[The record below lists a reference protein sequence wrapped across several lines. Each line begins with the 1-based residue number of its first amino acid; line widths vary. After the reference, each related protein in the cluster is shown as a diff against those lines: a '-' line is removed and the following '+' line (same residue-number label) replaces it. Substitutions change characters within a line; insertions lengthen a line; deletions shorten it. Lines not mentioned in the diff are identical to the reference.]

1 MHSFIELRKA
11 LVSEE
16 KMNFTGAGVLGG
28 FVSYS
33 KKQIEWLKENGDWS
47 PAEEDILQRL
57 QELVDQYQ
65 HQSYPGRRDL
75 IQEIKQI
82 VDSLNIPD
90 VKKSTEKNR
99 YVSFLGQKVGEAKG
113 IGKKRNE
120 LFNRLGINNLFD
132 LLYHIPKRY
141 EDRTQLKNFSQL
153 SVGTEE
159 TLKGQIVSTQ
169 VIRPRKGLTILK
181 ALICDG
187 LNYGF
192 GTWFNQVFLERQL
205 KPGTEIILTGKV
217 KFITGHYELNVSDYE
232 IIGKTHKPL
241 GIVPVYATTSGLNQ
255 RIIRSLIKDVLT
267 YIPECMEFLPIE
279 VIKKRDL
286 MRLDEALKQ
295 IHFPRDWSNLKKAR
309 LRLAYEELFL
319 LQYALASNK
328 VNLKNKK
335 GISFSKEGDIWGRF
349 FENLP
354 FTLTKAQRRVINQIR
369 QDMNLDIPMTRLL
382 QGDVG
387 SGKTVVAAAAAIK
400 AVENGYQVAL
410 MAPTEILAEQHYNS
424 FGTFCTPLGVR
435 VTLITGGLSVKS
447 KTKVNEEIAGGNAD
461 IIVGTHA
468 VIQDQV
474 NFKRLG
480 LAIVDE
486 QHRFGVMQR
495 SRLMVKGNNPDLLV
509 TTATP
514 IPRTL
519 SLVLY
524 GDLQVSLLDELPP
537 GRQIIT
543 TRWVG
548 EERRAN
554 VYKFMVQEMREGR
567 QVFVVCPLVAE
578 SENLDLKAAEE
589 MAEQLR
595 DLFKEFSVGLLHGK
609 MKHQDKENI
618 MQGFYQR
625 DISLLVSTTVI
636 EVGVDVPNATV
647 MLIEGAERFGLAQ
660 LHQLRGRIGR
670 GNHRSY
676 CILMGQPKT
685 EIGRER
691 LQIMEKTND
700 GFVIAE
706 EDLRLR
712 GPGEIFGVRQHGLP
726 EFKVADLIQDNIL
739 VQRTVHDI
747 SNLAAKSIYISSNL
761 FNDITAFRFG
771 EVKIS

>member
-1 MHSFIELRKA
+1 MHSFIELQKA
-11 LVSEE
+11 LASEE
-16 KMNFTGAGVLGG
+16 KMDFTGAGVFGG

-47 PAEEDILQRL
+47 PAEETVLQRL
-57 QELVDQYQ
+57 QVLVNHYQ
-65 HQSYPGRRDL
+65 HQTYHGRRNL
-75 IQEIKQI
+75 IKEIKQAL
-82 VDSLNIPD
+82 DSLKIHD
-90 VKKSTEKNR
+90 VKESTEKNI
-99 YVSFLGQKVGEAKG
+99 YVSFMGQKVGETKG

-120 LFNRLGINNLFD
+120 LLNRLGINNLFD

-141 EDRTQLKNFSQL
+141 DDRTQLKKFSQL
-153 SVGTEE
+153 TLGSEE
-159 TLKGQIVSTQ
+159 TLKGQIISAQ

-181 ALICDG
+181 ALIYDG
-187 LNYGF
+187 LDYGF
-192 GTWFNQVFLERQL
+192 GTWFNQGFLEKQL
-205 KPGTEIILTGKV
+205 KPGTEIIVTGKA
-217 KFITGHYELNVSDYE
+217 KLIGGHYELTVSDYE
-232 IIGKTHKPL
+232 IIGKTLKPL
-241 GIVPVYATTSGLNQ
+241 GIVPVYATTSGLTQ
-255 RIIRSLIKDVLT
+255 RIIRSLIKDILT
-267 YIPECMEFLPIE
+267 NIPEHIDFLPLE
-279 VIKKRDL
+279 VIKKREL

-295 IHFPRDWSNLKKAR
+295 IHFPIDWSNLKKAR

-319 LQYALASNK
+319 LQSAIANHK

-335 GISFSKEGDIWGRF
+335 GISFSKEGDVWGQF
-349 FENLP
+349 VENLP

-369 QDMNLDIPMTRLL
+369 QDMNMDIPMTRLL

-424 FGTFCTPLGVR
+424 FSTFCIPLGIR
-435 VTLITGGLSVKS
+435 VNLITGGLSVKA

-480 LAIVDE
+480 LVIVDE

-537 GRQIIT
+537 GRQEIT

-548 EERRAN
+548 EKRRAN
-554 VYKFMVQEMREGR
+554 VYKFMAQEMREGR

-595 DLFKEFSVGLLHGK
+595 DMFKEFSVGLLHGK

-625 DISLLVSTTVI
+625 DINLLVSTTVI

-685 EIGRER
+685 EIGRKR
-691 LQIMEKTND
+691 LQIMETTND

-712 GPGEIFGVRQHGLP
+712 GPGEIFGVKQHGLP
-726 EFKVADLIQDNIL
+726 EFKVADLTKDRIL
-739 VQRTVHDI
+739 VQRTVRDI
-747 SNLAAKSIYISSNL
+747 SKLVTNRFYVSNNLINE
-761 FNDITAFRFG
+761 ITAFRFG